1 MNAKSPAVRLV
12 WLEDAYG
19 RQGCPTCGGH
29 PSRLVYV
36 DPDTEAETGETLP
49 ASGCPECARA
59 IVRELRIIRRAG
71 DALP

>member
-1 MNAKSPAVRLV
+1 
-12 WLEDAYG
+12 
-19 RQGCPTCGGH
+19 
-29 PSRLVYV
+29 V

-59 IVRELRIIRRAG
+59 IVRELRIIRCAG